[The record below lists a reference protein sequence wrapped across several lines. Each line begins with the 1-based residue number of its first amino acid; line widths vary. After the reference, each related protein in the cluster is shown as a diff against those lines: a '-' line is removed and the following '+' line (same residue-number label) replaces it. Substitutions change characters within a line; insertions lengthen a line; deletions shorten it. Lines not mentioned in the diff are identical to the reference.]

1 MGLRE
6 YLLSQIPP
14 EVVNKWKLDE
24 FTAPKETNT
33 AVTEEVKDR
42 KFPGIFR
49 LPITYL
55 DPTELHS
62 LSPIV
67 AQDLE
72 LTIPGSENSIYDH
85 LFKPTSL
92 FGRNMIPAWTE
103 YYTTNTNFLEDTQY
117 LITKVHKMPNS
128 WSGLHTS
135 PNFSGDRRSPM
146 KLVVGGF
153 QPPDPIIEDFKPVYS
168 PQCKEQMDYIPTYE
182 KFSNIW
188 HELKEDSFF
197 LEKYGYLEW
206 SILEHFNENSSF
218 LQCLSVVNVISPLIS
233 LFLPLIFIVLPFI
246 ILKIQQ
252 IPINFTVYLEVLK
265 TVAQNHFIGKAL
277 MSMTSFSWDKAAYL
291 GLTAGLYFLQ
301 IYQNVSICR
310 RFYRN
315 MITLNQHLIELQE
328 FVWRAIKQ
336 MTAVLDVTFKL
347 KSYDNFNAA
356 ADTHLKELMNIEFEL
371 SHIRPFEHSVK
382 KFGESGYMLRCFY
395 RLHSV
400 QSYDEALRY
409 AAGFEGYVENLR
421 GICSNI
427 KMGNIAMAQ
436 FSIDASGTTLNDQC
450 YPPLLDGH
458 FAKESRRDSRLGSF
472 GTPTEPPGSLRKAK
486 RRFFIDSPSGSA
498 SEACNLEPP
507 AVVLR
512 LSTENE
518 PYIARNTVKFDK
530 NIILS
535 GPNRSGKTT
544 VLKTTALN
552 LIFSQQ
558 VGCGFYSSALICPY
572 THIHSYLNIPD
583 TSGRDSLFQAESRR
597 CKEILDRIKEAKEK
611 GGRSRHFCIFDELYS
626 GTNPD
631 EATKAGYGFLKYLT
645 GFENVDF
652 MLTTH
657 YVKICK
663 KFLKSD
669 DVENYKM
676 YVQCLDNE
684 TYNYTYEMKRGISKI
699 KGAAQ
704 VMRDMDYPEE
714 IINGMK

>member
-1 MGLRE
+1 MDLRE

-14 EVVNKWKLDE
+14 EVVKKWKLDE
-24 FTAPKETNT
+24 CFTAPKETNT
-33 AVTEEVKDR
+33 VVMLDR
-42 KFPGIFR
+42 KFPINFR

-55 DPTELHS
+55 DPSELHS

-72 LTIPGSENSIYDH
+72 LTIPGSEKSIYDH

-117 LITKVHKMPNS
+117 LIAKVQQMPNS
-128 WSGLHTS
+128 WSGLHTI
-135 PNFSGDRRSPM
+135 
-146 KLVVGGF
+146 
-153 QPPDPIIEDFKPVYS
+153 PIEEFKPQYEE
-168 PQCKEQMDYIPTYE
+168 KMDYIPTYE

-188 HELKEDSFF
+188 YELKEDAFF

-371 SHIRPFEHSVK
+371 SYIRPFEHSVK

-436 FSIDASGTTLNDQC
+436 FSVDASGTTLNDQC
-450 YPPLLDGH
+450 YPPLL
-458 FAKESRRDSRLGSF
+458 E
-472 GTPTEPPGSLRKAK
+472 
-486 RRFFIDSPSGSA
+486 
-498 SEACNLEPP
+498 
-507 AVVLR
+507 
-512 LSTENE
+512 E
-518 PYIARNTVKFDK
+518 PYIARNTVNLNK

-676 YVQCLDNE
+676 YVQCLEND

>member
-1 MGLRE
+1 MGIRE
-6 YLLSQIPP
+6 YLLSKIPP
-14 EVVNKWKLDE
+14 EVANKWKLE
-24 FTAPKETNT
+24 ECFTAPIVTN
-33 AVTEEVKDR
+33 EEVKDR
-42 KFPGIFR
+42 KFPCNFR

-55 DPTELHS
+55 DSSELHS

-72 LTIPGSENSIYDH
+72 LSIPGSENSIYDH
-85 LFKPTSL
+85 LFKPSTR

-103 YYTTNTNFLEDTQY
+103 YYTTNIDFLEDTQH
-117 LITKVHKMPNS
+117 LISKIHKIPNYDK
-128 WSGLHTS
+128 
-135 PNFSGDRRSPM
+135 N
-146 KLVVGGF
+146 
-153 QPPDPIIEDFKPVYS
+153 IDF
-168 PQCKEQMDYIPTYE
+168 IPTYE

-188 HELKEDSFF
+188 YELKEDTFF

-206 SILEHFNENSSF
+206 SMLEHFNENSSF
-218 LQCLSVVNVISPLIS
+218 LQCLSAVNVISPLIS
-233 LFLPLIFIVLPFI
+233 LFLPLIFIILPFI

-252 IPINFTVYLEVLK
+252 VPINFTVYLEVLK

-277 MSMTSFSWDKAAYL
+277 MSITSFSWENAAYL
-291 GLTAGLYFLQ
+291 TLTAGLYFLQ
-301 IYQNVSICR
+301 IYQNVSICH

-315 MITLNQHLIELQE
+315 MITLNQNLIELKE
-328 FVWRAIKQ
+328 FVGRSIKQ
-336 MTAVLDVTFKL
+336 METVLDITQKL
-347 KSYDNFNAA
+347 KNYVHFNS
-356 ADTHLKELMNIEFEL
+356 DMNIHFNELKNIEFEL
-371 SHIRPFEHSVK
+371 SHIFPFEHSVK

-409 AAGFEGYVENLR
+409 AAGFEGYMENLR

-436 FSIDASGTTLNDQC
+436 FTTDPSGCALNEQC
-450 YPPLLDGH
+450 YPPLL
-458 FAKESRRDSRLGSF
+458 
-472 GTPTEPPGSLRKAK
+472 
-486 RRFFIDSPSGSA
+486 
-498 SEACNLEPP
+498 
-507 AVVLR
+507 
-512 LSTENE
+512 NE
-518 PYIARNTVKFDK
+518 PYIARNTIEFDK

-558 VGCGFYSSALICPY
+558 VGCGFYKSATICPY

-597 CKEILDRIKEAKEK
+597 CKEILDKIKEAKEK

-676 YVQCLDNE
+676 YVQSLGDE
-684 TYNYTYEMKRGISKI
+684 SYNYTYKMVRGISKI

>member
-1 MGLRE
+1 MGIRE
-6 YLLSQIPP
+6 YLLSKIPP
-14 EVVNKWKLDE
+14 DVADKWKLE
-24 FTAPKETNT
+24 ECFTAPIVTND
-33 AVTEEVKDR
+33 EVKDR
-42 KFPGIFR
+42 KFPCNFR

-55 DPTELHS
+55 DSSELHS

-72 LTIPGSENSIYDH
+72 LSIPGSENSIYDH
-85 LFKPTSL
+85 LFKPSTR

-103 YYTTNTNFLEDTQY
+103 HYTTNTDFLEDTQQ
-117 LITKVHKMPNS
+117 LISKVKQIPNYDE
-128 WSGLHTS
+128 
-135 PNFSGDRRSPM
+135 N
-146 KLVVGGF
+146 
-153 QPPDPIIEDFKPVYS
+153 IDF
-168 PQCKEQMDYIPTYE
+168 IPTYE

-188 HELKEDSFF
+188 YELKEDTFF

-206 SILEHFNENSSF
+206 SMLEHFNENSSF
-218 LQCLSVVNVISPLIS
+218 LQCLSAVNVISPLIS
-233 LFLPLIFIVLPFI
+233 LFLPLIFIILPFI

-252 IPINFTVYLEVLK
+252 VPINFTVYLEVLK
-265 TVAQNHFIGKAL
+265 TVAQNHFIGKAI
-277 MSMTSFSWDKAAYL
+277 MSITSFSWENAAYL
-291 GLTAGLYFLQ
+291 ALTAGLYFLQ
-301 IYQNVSICR
+301 IYQNVSICH

-315 MITLNQHLIELQE
+315 MITLNKNLIELKE
-328 FVWRAIKQ
+328 FVGRSIKQ
-336 MTAVLDVTFKL
+336 METVLNVTERL
-347 KSYDNFNAA
+347 KSYNHFNS
-356 ADTHLKELMNIEFEL
+356 DMNLHFNELKNIEFEL
-371 SHIRPFEHSVK
+371 SQIYPFENSVK

-409 AAGFEGYVENLR
+409 AAGFEGYMENLR

-427 KMGNIAMAQ
+427 TMGNIAMAQ
-436 FSIDASGTTLNDQC
+436 FTTDPSGQKTEGLQQLTSEKFGCVLIEQC
-450 YPPLLDGH
+450 YPPLI
-458 FAKESRRDSRLGSF
+458 E
-472 GTPTEPPGSLRKAK
+472 
-486 RRFFIDSPSGSA
+486 
-498 SEACNLEPP
+498 
-507 AVVLR
+507 
-512 LSTENE
+512 E
-518 PYIARNTVKFDK
+518 PYIARNTVEFDK

-552 LIFSQQ
+552 LIFTQQ
-558 VGCGFYSSALICPY
+558 IGCGFYKSANICPY

-597 CKEILDRIKEAKEK
+597 CKEILDKIKEAKVK

-676 YVQCLDNE
+676 YVQCLGDE
-684 TYNYTYEMKRGISKI
+684 SYNYTYKMVRGISKI